1 MDSLFL
7 FLFACFVFMLRG
19 TLSSACKMG
28 EQAVWAFRWMIVVAL
43 LGLTTQYVIQMEFGF
58 LIAGCSR
65 HHRAGPARRT
75 GHLGQ
80 SARVTGSLP
89 TRKAALPSTHSG
101 VRTGP
106 LSRLSPCSDF
116 VFWLCSPMKWYLCH
130 LCVSCNSKTSKTAFF
145 VRILW
150 LSIQGIILRNIQ
162 LFACLVNILRILYL
176 FLNLL
181 LYFCKR
187 IYLFY
192 NNVWQRK
199 M

>member
-19 TLSSACKMG
+19 ALSSACKMG
-28 EQAVWAFRWMIVVAL
+28 EQAVWAFTMDNRCRLA
-43 LGLTTQYVIQMEFGF
+43 
-58 LIAGCSR
+58 
-65 HHRAGPARRT
+65 RT
-75 GHLGQ
+75 GDTICH
-80 SARVTGSLP
+80 TD
-89 TRKAALPSTHSG
+89 G
-101 VRTGP
+101 VRLP
-106 LSRLSPCSDF
+106 DCWMLPASSSRPSSTNWPSRSICPSNRFPSHKKSGSVLHPQRCQDRAAFPFVPCSDF
-116 VFWLCSPMKWYLCH
+116 VFWLCSPMKWYSCH
-130 LCVSCNSKTSKTAFF
+130 LCVSSNSKISKTAFS

-150 LSIQGIILRNIQ
+150 LSIKGIILRNTQ